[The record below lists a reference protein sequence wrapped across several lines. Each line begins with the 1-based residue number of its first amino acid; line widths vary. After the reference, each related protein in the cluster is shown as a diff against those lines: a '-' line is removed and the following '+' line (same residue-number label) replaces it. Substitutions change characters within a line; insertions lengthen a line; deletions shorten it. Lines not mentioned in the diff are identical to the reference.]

1 MKNNYCIVIATAPDD
16 SVAESLAEGIL
27 SERLAACIHLHD
39 IRSRYVWEGK
49 LSRDEEIVLWIKT
62 QESQYGRLEA
72 YIQEHHPYDLP
83 EILKVPVT
91 GGLPGYLDW
100 LGESTGGSGSP
111 EETL

>member
-1 MKNNYCIVIATAPDD
+1 MKSRYCIVITTAPED
-16 SVAESLAEGIL
+16 SVAESLVEGIL

-62 QESQYGRLEA
+62 QESQYDRLEA

-91 GGLPGYLDW
+91 DGLPGYLDW
-100 LGESTGGSGSP
+100 LGESTGGSDAP
-111 EETL
+111 EKAL